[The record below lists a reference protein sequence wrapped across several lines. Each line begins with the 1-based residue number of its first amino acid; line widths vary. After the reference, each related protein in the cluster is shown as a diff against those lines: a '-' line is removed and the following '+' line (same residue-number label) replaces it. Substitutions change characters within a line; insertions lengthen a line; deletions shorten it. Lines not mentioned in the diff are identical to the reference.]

1 MAPPTKNMT
10 AKADLSSPS
19 VGASHHMV
27 IWKAFKE
34 QKNEKRDLPI
44 GGATYQ
50 KYYMPIIS
58 SYPNLWGVCVMTFLH
73 ISNRLAVKH
82 KKRISPLGG
91 ATY

>member
-1 MAPPTKNMT
+1 MT
-10 AKADLSSPS
+10 ATADLSSPS

-50 KYYMPIIS
+50 KYCSPILS
-58 SYPNLWGVCVMTFLH
+58 SYLNLWGICLMTFLD
-73 ISNRLAVKH
+73 ISSRLAVKH
-82 KKRISPLGG
+82 KTHISPLGG
-91 ATY
+91 ATYQKNKYP